1 MNLAAVD
8 LFIFD
13 LDGVVYLGNEPV
25 PGARET
31 LEALQA
37 AGKKVYYVTNNST
50 KTREK
55 FREKLFSMGIEVRK
69 AQVITSASATV
80 QYLHE
85 RDPGAAVYIIG
96 EEGLVNEFQSAGF
109 RVVSQ
114 ESAEISVSYVV
125 VGMDRGFTY
134 QKLATALTALV
145 RGAKFVATNPDP
157 TLPTEN
163 GILPGAGSMVAA
175 LSTAARC
182 DPTIVIGKPNPFM
195 VNLILQETQIPPYK
209 AVIVG
214 DRYITD
220 VKAGFNARIKTIL
233 VKTGTGIREL
243 KEIPPEGPAPDLIL
257 ESIAEIPK
265 FL

>member
-1 MNLAAVD
+1 VNLAEIE

-25 PGARET
+25 PKARET
-31 LEALQA
+31 LEVLEA
-37 AGKKVYYVTNNST
+37 AGKKLYYLTNNST
-50 KTREK
+50 KTRKE
-55 FREKLFSMGIEVRK
+55 FQEKLSRMGI
-69 AQVITSASATV
+69 QVQERQIITSASATA
-80 QYLHE
+80 QYL
-85 RDPGAAVYIIG
+85 RKRAPGAAVYIIG
-96 EEGLVNEFQSAGF
+96 EQGLVSEFQSAGF
-109 RVVSQ
+109 QVVTQ
-114 ESAEISVSYVV
+114 EAAALSVSYVV

-145 RGAKFVATNPDP
+145 RGAKFIATNPDP
-157 TLPTEN
+157 TLPTEH

-175 LSTAARC
+175 LSTASRC
-182 DPTIVIGKPNPFM
+182 EPTIVIGKPNPFM
-195 VNLILQETQIPPYK
+195 VNLIMRETQVPPQK
-209 AVIVG
+209 TVIIG

-220 VKAGFNARIKTIL
+220 IKAGINAQINTIL
-233 VKTGTGIREL
+233 VKTGTGIREM